1 MSKITPWLWFDTEG
15 EEAAEFYASIFPNS
29 KITEISRYGLAGPRP
44 EGTVMTVAFELDGQE
59 LVALNGGPDFKFNE
73 AVSFLVSCKDQEEV
87 DWYWNRLS
95 EGGEQGP
102 CGWLKDR
109 YGLSWQIIPTALD
122 ELLGDPDREK
132 AQRVMQAMLGM
143 GKIEI
148 EGLEHAAA

>member
-1 MSKITPWLWFDTEG
+1 MQKITPWLWFDTEG